1 MTNLIVTISDYTNYG
16 NRLQNYALSR
26 LLSDNY
32 GETTTVRFQTRLPT
46 FRHKLIRNGRKIAGR
61 IRTHIV
67 RGERLLTLQRTRKCL
82 AFTRKY
88 IPDDRFTL
96 TDYSGLKAAH
106 GDIYDRVII
115 GSDQIW
121 NYNWINRRDLEL
133 ALGSFTPV
141 GCPVI
146 SYAASFGISSIDE
159 DAQAVFKQYL
169 PKLKAISVREF
180 RGAEL
185 VKEMTGLDATVVL
198 DPTLMLTAN
207 DWKTITEGFVPK
219 DDKYV
224 LTYFLGHPSD
234 EQERNIQEYAKKH
247 GCRIRR
253 ILDMRDPQTYLA
265 GPQDFVELFSKA
277 EYVFTDSYH
286 ACCFSMLFHK
296 QFTVF
301 NRANMTGKSSMNS
314 RMETL
319 FRLFDL
325 ESVMIDAGLA
335 PTIDYENVDRLLA
348 AHRERSGAWL
358 AEAMHD

>member
-16 NRLQNYALSR
+16 NRLQNYALTQ
-26 LLSDNY
+26 LLSDTY
-32 GETTTVRFQTRLPT
+32 GETTTARFQSNLPT
-46 FRHKLIRNGRKIAGR
+46 FKHKLVRSAKKTAKHLRAN
-61 IRTHIV
+61 IV
-67 RGERLLTLQRTRKCL
+67 RGQKLLDLQRTRKCI
-82 AFTRKY
+82 AFTKRY

-96 TDYSGLKAAH
+96 TDYRGLTAKQGAT
-106 GDIYDRVII
+106 YNRVVL

-121 NYNWINRRDLEL
+121 NYNWITKRDLGL
-133 ALGSFTPV
+133 ALGSFTPA

-207 DWKTITEGFVPK
+207 DWKTITEGFVTK

-296 QFTVF
+296 RFTVF